1 MEELKILEIDDI
13 SYECKSLIEFTS
25 LIKILYKLSEKQK
38 LLENKLDLIN
48 NRVDEKETRLNNL
61 EIQVTG
67 ESKSEDHKIVK
78 AIENTP
84 NHTINPKLFS
94 PKTEKLENSSKE
106 IPTPNMKNEL
116 KNELKSEAKSE
127 IKSELK
133 NELKSEAKSEFK
145 SEIKSELK
153 SEFKS
158 EEKEEPHEENSGN
171 INPDMIKKLFK
182 RVKENEK
189 KIIEL
194 NKKSYEHNAIDKKIS
209 NNSEL
214 INTNINKIEN
224 LKKNT
229 DELMQ
234 KFADFKSDYENIKV
248 KVQDFNIYDLF
259 KGEGGSGGNL
269 DVTKSLIMTLENKV
283 FKKFDFYDERY
294 KAYDK
299 DIFKIK
305 EETKNNSSI
314 VDGMK
319 HITEKN
325 NQQLKDL
332 TKNYEEFCN
341 KTNEKIEFL
350 EDELNNMKKDGI
362 LTGGNKILND
372 LIDNKIK
379 DNEKNI
385 KDIIN
390 KEINDKEINFQK
402 KESEKLLKEEQEN
415 LKNNIKRFNDIEK
428 KINDSLEEI
437 DAKSIKERI
446 QSLEN
451 DIMKKFTKLEGLDLK
466 NKMLVLEDD
475 IKDESLKIETLQQ
488 QWDKMRNDIVQ
499 LVKKIEYLNSEY
511 AKMSFKKLSSNSEKT
526 ELSQID
532 LLKYLEKTEY
542 VNNKNEVNNK
552 FEKVRLAIENLGRN
566 LENILSSLTHT
577 VNEKDL
583 INYQGVVKNT
593 LDELKLSLNKKYADK
608 IETNK
613 TFKYLETQLKT
624 ILEITNK
631 KVDGGDNWLLAKKPL
646 NSYLCA
652 SCENVIRGELD
663 KKTDYIPWTKYPS
676 RDDKTYRMGHGFSRM
691 LQMVNDDIMRS
702 TNTDNINSNL
712 FINTNMKNINDNNF
726 NINNSKDNQK
736 DDENSSNIISNNNS
750 SINNVGNL
758 KLPKVK
764 NKASNANMS
773 LNTNQSLNNF
783 DKEKN
788 KDEKG
793 QRMMTTPYDDHSLS
807 TSNLNRPQIM
817 KIYKL
822 NKNSSMAQNNNINN
836 ELQQFGIQTLSLS
849 QKKININEDNNINN
863 NRLYNTNN
871 SQLK

>member
-1 MEELKILEIDDI
+1 MEEIKILEIDDI

-38 LLENKLDLIN
+38 FLENKLDLVN
-48 NRVDEKETRLNNL
+48 NRVDEKEARLNNL
-61 EIQVTG
+61 EIQVAG
-67 ESKSEDHKIVK
+67 ESKSEDLKIVK
-78 AIENTP
+78 AIQESSNQVT
-84 NHTINPKLFS
+84 NQKLFS

-106 IPTPNMKNEL
+106 IPIPNI

-133 NELKSEAKSEFK
+133 
-145 SEIKSELK
+145 SEIK

-158 EEKEEPHEENSGN
+158 EEKEEIHEENLGN
-171 INPDMIKKLFK
+171 MNPDMIKKLFK

-189 KIIEL
+189 KIFEL
-194 NKKSYEHNAIDKKIS
+194 NKKAFEHNTIDKKIV
-209 NNSEL
+209 NNNEL
-214 INTNINKIEN
+214 IKTNINKIEN
-224 LKKNT
+224 LKKNI

-234 KFADFKSDYENIKV
+234 TFADFKSDHEKIKV
-248 KVQDFNIYDLF
+248 KVEDFNIYDLF
-259 KGEGGSGGNL
+259 KSEGGSGGNL
-269 DVTKSLIMTLENKV
+269 DVAKSLVMALENKV

-332 TKNYEEFCN
+332 TKNYEEFSN
-341 KTNEKIEFL
+341 KINEKIEFL
-350 EDELNNMKKDGI
+350 ENELNNMKKDGL
-362 LTGGNKILND
+362 LTGDNKILND
-372 LIDNKIK
+372 IINNKIK
-379 DNEKNI
+379 DNEKTI

-415 LKNNIKRFNDIEK
+415 SKNNLKRFNDIEK

-437 DAKSIKERI
+437 DAKNIKERI
-446 QSLEN
+446 QNLEN

-466 NKMLVLEDD
+466 NKMLVIEDD
-475 IKDESLKIETLQQ
+475 LKDESLKIETLQQ
-488 QWDKMRNDIVQ
+488 QWDKMRSDIVQ

-511 AKMSFKKLSSNSEKT
+511 AKMSFKKIASNAEKT

-532 LLKYLEKTEY
+532 LLKYVEKTEY
-542 VNNKNEVNNK
+542 VNNKNDTNNK
-552 FEKVRLAIENLGRN
+552 FEKVRLAIENLGGN
-566 LENILSSLTHT
+566 LENILASLTHT

-613 TFKYLETQLKT
+613 TLKYLETQLKA
-624 ILEITNK
+624 ILETTNK
-631 KVDGGDNWLLAKKPL
+631 KVDGGDNWLLARKPL
-646 NSYLCA
+646 NNYLCA

-663 KKTDYIPWTKYPS
+663 KKTDYIPWNKYPS
-676 RDDKTYRMGHGFSRM
+676 RDEKTYRMGHGFSRM

-712 FINTNMKNINDNNF
+712 FINTNMNNLNNNNF
-726 NINNSKDNQK
+726 IINNNKDNQK
-736 DDENSSNIISNNNS
+736 EDDNNPNTISNNNNS
-750 SINNVGNL
+750 VNSVGNL

-764 NKASNANMS
+764 NKVFNVNIS

-788 KDEKG
+788 KEEKG
-793 QRMMTTPYDDHSLS
+793 QRMMTTPYDDYSLS
-807 TSNLNRPQIM
+807 PSNLNRPQIM

-822 NKNSSMAQNNNINN
+822 NKNSSVSQNNNTNN

-849 QKKININEDNNINN
+849 QKKINTNEDNNINN

>member
-1 MEELKILEIDDI
+1 MEEIKILKIDDI

-38 LLENKLDLIN
+38 ILENKLDLIN

-61 EIQVTG
+61 EIKVIG

-78 AIENTP
+78 EIQNSP
-84 NHTINPKLFS
+84 NHMSNPKLFS
-94 PKTEKLENSSKE
+94 PKTEKMENSSKD
-106 IPTPNMKNEL
+106 IPTPNIKNEIKNEL
-116 KNELKSEAKSE
+116 KNELKSEGKSE
-127 IKSELK
+127 F
-133 NELKSEAKSEFK
+133 KSEFK
-145 SEIKSELK
+145 SEIKSE
-153 SEFKS
+153 FKS
-158 EEKEEPHEENSGN
+158 EEKEETREENLGGV
-171 INPDMIKKLFK
+171 NPDMIKKLFK
-182 RVKENEK
+182 RVKDNEK

-194 NKKSYEHNAIDKKIS
+194 NKKSYEHNVIDKKIS
-209 NNSEL
+209 NNNEL
-214 INTNINKIEN
+214 INTNINKIED
-224 LKKNT
+224 LKKTTN
-229 DELMQ
+229 ELMQ
-234 KFADFKSDYENIKV
+234 KFADFKSDYENVKV

-269 DVTKSLIMTLENKV
+269 DITKSLIKALENKV
-283 FKKFDFYDERY
+283 FKKFDFFDERY

-325 NQQLKDL
+325 NQQFKDL
-332 TKNYEEFCN
+332 NKSYEEFCI

-350 EDELNNMKKDGI
+350 ENELNNMKKDVI
-362 LTGGNKILND
+362 LTGDNKILND
-372 LIDNKIK
+372 IINNKFK

-385 KDIIN
+385 KDMIY
-390 KEINDKEINFQK
+390 KEINDKEMNFQR

-415 LKNNIKRFNDIEK
+415 LKNNIKRFNDIDK

-437 DAKSIKERI
+437 DAKGIKERI
-446 QSLEN
+446 QNLEN
-451 DIMKKFTKLEGLDLK
+451 DIMKKYTKLEGLDLK

-488 QWDKMRNDIVQ
+488 QWDKMRSDIVQ

-511 AKMSFKKLSSNSEKT
+511 AKISFKKIASNSEKT
-526 ELSQID
+526 ELSPID
-532 LLKYLEKTEY
+532 LLKFVEKTEY
-542 VNNKNEVNNK
+542 INNKNDTNNK

-613 TFKYLETQLKT
+613 TFKYLETQLRA
-624 ILEITNK
+624 ILEMTNK
-631 KVDGGDNWLLAKKPL
+631 KVEGGDNWLLAKKPL

-663 KKTDYIPWTKYPS
+663 KKTDYIPWNKYPS
-676 RDDKTYRMGHGFSRM
+676 RDEKTYRMGHGFSRM

-712 FINTNMKNINDNNF
+712 FINANMNNLNNNNF

-736 DDENSSNIISNNNS
+736 DEESNTISNNNS
-750 SINNVGNL
+750 SINNIGNL

-764 NKASNANMS
+764 NKASNVNIS
-773 LNTNQSLNNF
+773 LNINQSLNNS

-822 NKNSSMAQNNNINN
+822 NKNSSTSQNNNINI
-836 ELQQFGIQTLSLS
+836 QQFGIQTLSLS